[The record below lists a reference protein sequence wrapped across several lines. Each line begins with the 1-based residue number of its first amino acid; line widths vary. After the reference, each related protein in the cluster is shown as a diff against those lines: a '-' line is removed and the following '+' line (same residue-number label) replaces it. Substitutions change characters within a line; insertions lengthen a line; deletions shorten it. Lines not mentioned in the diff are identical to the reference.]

1 MTRPASLLV
10 ALLMSTYSAVAFDD
24 PSGSWLIS
32 YEFLDGSSSGTLV
45 GGSVTTIAKA
55 NSTLHG
61 RSTLGDRSDGFLI
74 GLAEGSSF
82 DAVITFRQRPVIF
95 VRLAGTFSSDEMLGS
110 FSAYSSDG
118 GFWWGNFSA
127 IWADSGE
134 GGANYVNA
142 KDDDLTPKPTVFI
155 DPEAIWS
162 EQQGKENRDAF
173 EIYYS
178 RDTVL
183 MCRNKPMIW
192 QWWL

>member
-1 MTRPASLLV
+1 MVRWAGLLA
-10 ALLMSTYSAVAFDD
+10 ALLMATCTAVAFDD
-24 PSGSWLIS
+24 LSGSWQIS
-32 YEFLDGSSSGTLV
+32 YEFLDGNASGPLSC
-45 GGSVTTIAKA
+45 GSVVTIYKA

-61 RSTLGDRSDGFLI
+61 RSTLSDRSDGFLM

-82 DAVITFRQRPVIF
+82 DAAITFRRSPTIF
-95 VRLAGTFSSDEMLGS
+95 VRLAGGFAGDEMRGS

-118 GFWWGNFSA
+118 DFWMGNFSA
-127 IWADSGE
+127 MRADPGE
-134 GGANYVNA
+134 GDANYLQDA
-142 KDDDLTPKPTVFI
+142 ELAAKPTIFI

-162 EQQGKENRDAF
+162 EQQGKENRDTF

-178 RDTVL
+178 RNTVL